1 MIYFDYHATTPILP
15 DVESAMQPYFTKY
28 FGNPSSSHAFG
39 QRASMAVQK
48 ARVQVAQLLKA
59 PNTESILFTSG
70 ATESIHM
77 ALVGWTL
84 KQTKPCHI
92 ITSTIEHK
100 ATYGACYLSKKL
112 GARTSQ
118 CPVQKDGTILAEE
131 ILSLIKEGE
140 PTLVSLIHGN
150 NEIGTVQDI
159 EGLAQKL
166 KVRKNVFFHVDA
178 AQSVGKV
185 PIDLKNTP
193 IDFLSLSGHK
203 IYGPKGIGAL
213 YLRETELMEPL
224 FTGGG
229 QEMNLRAGT
238 HNVPAIVGLGKACEW
253 FEKNGVAE
261 TQRLLSLQK
270 LFLEELTPL
279 QEHIELHGSWTH
291 RLPNNVHF
299 SLKKSKLETLPDL
312 IETVAFSS
320 GSACSSQN
328 NQEPSHV
335 LQALGVPAEQA
346 HNAIR
351 IGMGLNTTEAEV
363 KQFCHLLKRYAV
375 PFTYT

>member
-1 MIYFDYHATTPILP
+1 
-15 DVESAMQPYFTKY
+15 
-28 FGNPSSSHAFG
+28 
-39 QRASMAVQK
+39 MAVQK

-59 PNTESILFTSG
+59 PSAESILFTSG

-92 ITSTIEHK
+92 ITSPIEHK
-100 ATYGACYLSKKL
+100 ATYGACSLAEKL

-118 CPVQKDGTILAEE
+118 CAVQKDGTVLAEDILA
-131 ILSLIKEGE
+131 LVKRDE

-159 EGLAQKL
+159 ERLAKKIKEQ
-166 KVRKNVFFHVDA
+166 KNVFFHVDA
-178 AQSVGKV
+178 AQSIGKV
-185 PIDLKNTP
+185 AIDLANTE

-213 YLRETELMEPL
+213 YLRDAELMEPL

-253 FEKNGVAE
+253 FAKNGEAE
-261 TQRLLSLQK
+261 TQRLLGLQK
-270 LFLEELTPL
+270 LFVELLTPL
-279 QEHIELHGSWTH
+279 REHIEFHGSWTQ

-299 SLKKSKLETLPDL
+299 SLKKRNLSTLPDL
-312 IETVAFSS
+312 IESVAFSS

-328 NQEPSHV
+328 NREPSHV
-335 LQALGVPAEQA
+335 LQAISIPAEQA
-346 HNAIR
+346 RNAIR

-363 KQFCHLLKRYAV
+363 KQFCKLLSQSL
-375 PFTYT
+375 

>member
-1 MIYFDYHATTPILP
+1 MIYFDYHATTPLLP
-15 DVESAMQPYFTKY
+15 DVETAMQPYLTKH

-39 QRASMAVQK
+39 QRALMAVQK

-59 PNTESILFTSG
+59 PSTESILFTSG

-92 ITSTIEHK
+92 ITSPIEHK
-100 ATYGACYLSKKL
+100 ATYGACHLAEKL
-112 GARTSQ
+112 GAHTSL
-118 CPVQKDGTILAEE
+118 CKVQKDGTVLPEDV
-131 ILSLIKEGE
+131 LSLIKEGE

-159 EGLAQKL
+159 ASLAQKL
-166 KVRKNVFFHVDA
+166 RERKNVFFHVDA

-185 PIDLKNTP
+185 AIDLTRSP

-213 YLRETELMEPL
+213 YHRDSELMEPL

-253 FEKNGVAE
+253 FEKNGAAE
-261 TQRLLSLQK
+261 MKRLLGLQK
-270 LFLEELTPL
+270 LFLEELSPVR
-279 QEHIELHGSWTH
+279 ENIEFHGSWNH

-299 SLKKSKLETLPDL
+299 SLKKAKLKALPDL

-335 LQALGVPAEQA
+335 LQALGVPVEQA
-346 HNAIR
+346 RNAIR
-351 IGMGLNTTEAEV
+351 IGMGLNTTEVEV
-363 KQFCHLLKRYAV
+363 KQFCKLL
-375 PFTYT
+375 TQSL